1 MRFVMSVQADTI
13 WVESAEALFAN
24 GRCRGNRRRFHPLK
38 ERSEDSRLSSDRA
51 AVFVVLGR
59 HVRPRTAR
67 KNCRAECGV
76 QRGANQYY
84 DLKSVRCAVWLAE
97 GVGFEPTV
105 RLRARRFSRPVY
117 STTLAPLRGSMVCN
131 QAGCRDNKCRGFGQE
146 EPIWLTRACAL
157 LQELKDEAGG
167 DTDA

>member
-1 MRFVMSVQADTI
+1 MMTGSLGVRRARSLLARFGCLNETRLVACQMSFPSMMWEQMWEHFFCVGASLNKIND
-13 WVESAEALFAN
+13 
-24 GRCRGNRRRFHPLK
+24 FHK
-38 ERSEDSRLSSDRA
+38 
-51 AVFVVLGR
+51 
-59 HVRPRTAR
+59 
-67 KNCRAECGV
+67 K
-76 QRGANQYY
+76 
-84 DLKSVRCAVWLAE
+84 LA
-97 GVGFEPTV
+97 GGWRFEPTV

-157 LQELKDEAGG
+157 LPPYDAGLRTQKMLAGG